1 MRPPSWPHLLF
12 ERGAEAMRLKRS
24 VILWTALGVAAAV
37 AIVLWK
43 PTVLVNGV
51 QKAGLYAAV
60 AIPMALVLGIVHIV
74 NLAHGELM
82 MIAAYLAYFAAN
94 RLLGLDPIVAMVP
107 VALVMAGFG
116 FLLYKATI
124 KHALKAPELNQ
135 LILTFGIAIALSQAV
150 NLAFTSQSW
159 KLALPY
165 VSASATVGEVSFGVF
180 PFVFDGLAIALA
192 IGLRLYLTR
201 TRAGSV
207 RRPVP
212 PSPRGAAIV
221 GIDVDRTY
229 ALVFSLAVGLIGLV
243 GSLFL
248 TKQAIFP
255 GVGGPYTMKSFC
267 LVAMAGVGNILG
279 ILYCSLALGLAEA
292 VIGGIRGYAGW
303 SDIVFFAIIIATI
316 LVRAH
321 RERKT

>member
-1 MRPPSWPHLLF
+1 ML
-12 ERGAEAMRLKRS
+12 
-24 VILWTALGVAAAV
+24 VWTAVGIAAAA

-51 QKAGLYAAV
+51 QRAGLYAAV

-82 MIAAYLAYFAAN
+82 MLAAYLSYFVAN
-94 RLLGLDPIVAMVP
+94 RLLHLDPIVAMVP
-107 VALVMAGFG
+107 VAVVMAGFG
-116 FLLYKATI
+116 FVLYKATI

-135 LILTFGIAIALSQAV
+135 LILTFGIAIAFSQAI

-165 VSASATVGEVSFGVF
+165 VSASATIGEVSFGVF
-180 PFVFDGLAIALA
+180 PFVFVALA
-192 IGLRLYLTR
+192 ILLAAGLRLFLTR
-201 TRAGSV
+201 TRTGKAALAVGQN
-207 RRPVP
+207 
-212 PSPRGAAIV
+212 PRGAAIV

-229 ALVFSLAVGLIGLV
+229 GIVFSLAVGLIGLV

-248 TKQAIFP
+248 TRQAIFP

-267 LVAMAGVGNILG
+267 LVAMAGVGNITG
-279 ILYCSLALGLAEA
+279 ILYCSLALGVAEA
-292 VIGGIRGYAGW
+292 VISGIRRYAGW
-303 SDIVFFAIIIATI
+303 SDIVFFAIIIVTI
-316 LVRAH
+316 LVRSW
-321 RERKT
+321 RERKR